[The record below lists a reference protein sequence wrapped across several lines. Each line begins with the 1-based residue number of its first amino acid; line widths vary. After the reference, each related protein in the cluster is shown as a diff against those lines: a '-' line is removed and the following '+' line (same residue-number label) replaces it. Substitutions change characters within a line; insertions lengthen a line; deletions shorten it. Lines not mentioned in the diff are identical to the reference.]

1 MLVRVMAVPPARQ
14 LDDSLVG
21 GEANLTAGQAAM
33 VALSTKQRKSQLALV
48 TLKLT

>member
-1 MLVRVMAVPPARQ
+1 MAVPPARQ

-33 VALSTKQRKSQLALV
+33 VAPSTEQKQRKSQLTLV